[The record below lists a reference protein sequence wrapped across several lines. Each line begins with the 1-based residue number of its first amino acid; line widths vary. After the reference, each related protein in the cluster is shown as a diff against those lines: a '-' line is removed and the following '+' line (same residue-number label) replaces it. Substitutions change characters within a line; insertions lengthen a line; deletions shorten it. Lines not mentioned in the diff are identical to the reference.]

1 MLRKSIYIYV
11 SKMGGYLVHIAL
23 PMVLVRI
30 LSMADF
36 GSYRQFFVMELTVL
50 TIFQLGVNQ
59 ALYYFI
65 PRDQKNAGAYF
76 FNSLFLN
83 VALFMIAFTVL
94 RLFAAPLGT
103 LLKMP
108 LLTEFFWLLALDTL
122 CIMLGASAECYL
134 LARDRVKVQALLEI
148 CGRVFI
154 SLSTLVSA
162 LIWRDLGRII
172 LVMVLARCVQLAVQ
186 LLYIQL
192 AMRGFGSE
200 RYFFDLWQQIR
211 YSVVLGAGGSLGAFQ
226 GRIHSLVVS
235 GMFGRETFA
244 VYSAGCTEIP
254 VLQYFGQSLA
264 TVSLGQFALLV
275 KDGKPEEIRR
285 LWREIMAH
293 MYGFTLPVVIG
304 FLIIAKPF
312 IVLAYTSAYAG
323 AVTIFMINSL
333 IKLNFIWNSTLVLRA
348 LGRNDVTFWLSLGMV
363 AIGTPLMMLAGKL
376 GGTVAVI
383 ALHGT
388 LLIGGRILA
397 VYLLNRISGLHLA
410 YVVRPREI
418 MAFYRDVWVK
428 AGKLWREL
436 RSRRAATSS
445 PSA

>member
-1 MLRKSIYIYV
+1 MLRKSFYIYV
-11 SKMGGYLVHIAL
+11 SKMGGYLVHTAL

-65 PRDQKNAGAYF
+65 PRDTKNAGAYF

-83 VALFMIAFTVL
+83 IALFITAFMVL
-94 RLFAAPLGT
+94 RLFAAPLGS

-134 LARDRVKVQALLEI
+134 LARDRVKIQAVLEI
-148 CGRVFI
+148 VGRVFI

-162 LIWRDLGRII
+162 LVWHDLGRII
-172 LVMVLARCVQLAVQ
+172 LVMVLARCVQLAAQ
-186 LLYIQL
+186 LLYIQF
-192 AMRGFGSE
+192 AMRGFRSE

-211 YSVVLGAGGSLGAFQ
+211 YSVVLGAGGSLGSFQ
-226 GRIHSLVVS
+226 GRIHNLVVS
-235 GMFGRETFA
+235 GMFGREVFA

-275 KDGKPEEIRR
+275 KDGKQEEIRR

-312 IVLAYTSAYAG
+312 IILAYTSAYAG
-323 AVTIFMINSL
+323 AVTVFMINSL

-348 LGRNDVTFWLSLGMV
+348 LGRNDVTFWFSLAMIV
-363 AIGTPLMMLAGKL
+363 VGTPLMMLAAKV

-383 ALHGT
+383 AVNGT
-388 LLIGGRILA
+388 LLIGGRIFA
-397 VYLLNRISGLHLA
+397 VYLLNRISSLNLA
-410 YVVRPREI
+410 YVVHPREI
-418 MAFYRDVWVK
+418 LAFYRD
-428 AGKLWREL
+428 LWAKGQRL
-436 RSRRAATSS
+436 WHNRGGRGAATRSS
-445 PSA
+445 NP